1 MNIEHGATISRKIY
15 VGNNSWIGINA
26 YIQGETHIGD
36 YVMMGPDCCIWT
48 INHESSDISV
58 PMCTQGSKKEKTVYI
73 GNDVRIGSRV
83 MILQGV
89 HIGNG
94 VINGAGAVVSKYIP
108 DMAVAV
114 GNPAQI
120 IKYRN

>member
-58 PMCTQGSKKEKTVYI
+58 PMSTQGSKKEKTVYI

-83 MILQGV
+83 MILLGV

-120 IKYRN
+120 I